1 MITVSRDSI
10 EKRKEVL
17 SKDIN
22 VVNIISAEQMMDSVK
37 KILPVDI
44 AICAAAVSDFKPD
57 LISKNKL
64 KTEYDNLNSIKMKK
78 NQDILEYLGKN
89 NKSRPKIVVG
99 FSAETKNLIKNS
111 MVKLKN
117 KHCDFIVA
125 NDISKKDIGF
135 NVDYNKVT
143 IIDKKGI
150 SETIAKNKKSFIATL
165 LAKKILKEF
174 LVDDKNIN

>member
-1 MITVSRDSI
+1 MSECT
-10 EKRKEVL
+10 
-17 SKDIN
+17 
-22 VVNIISAEQMMDSVK
+22 
-37 KILPVDI
+37 
-44 AICAAAVSDFKPD
+44 
-57 LISKNKL
+57 
-64 KTEYDNLNSIKMKK
+64 
-78 NQDILEYLGKN
+78 
-89 NKSRPKIVVG
+89 
-99 FSAETKNLIKNS
+99 IKNS
-111 MVKLKN
+111 RLIIILKNSIVKLKN

-150 SETIAKNKKSFIATL
+150 SETIAINKKSFIATL